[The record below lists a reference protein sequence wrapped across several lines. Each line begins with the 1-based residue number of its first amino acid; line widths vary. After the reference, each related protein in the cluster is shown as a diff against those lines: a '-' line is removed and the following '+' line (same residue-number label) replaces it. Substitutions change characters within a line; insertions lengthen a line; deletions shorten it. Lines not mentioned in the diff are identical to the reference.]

1 MPPDPPSTVSPAI
14 DISIVVPVFDEE
26 QNLPVLHE
34 EFVAALEPCGW
45 SWEVLYVDDHSR
57 DRSRAALLKLWRADP
72 HVRVVCFRARA
83 GQTAALAAGFAQSRG
98 RVVVTI
104 DGDLQNDPRD
114 IPALVRHLDE
124 GHDIVAG
131 WRRERHD
138 GVLLRTI
145 PSKLA
150 NRLIGWVTGVAIHDT
165 GCTLKAFRRELVEQL
180 PIYAEQHRF
189 LPAMSAGSGARVGEV
204 VVHHRARRF
213 GSSKYGLARAWRV
226 LADLLTVKM
235 IASFSRS
242 PLQYFLFLAAPFA
255 VAALVVLG
263 SGWSLG
269 AYGAEGG
276 VESGVM
282 LGAFVLC
289 FMAWVYFFLLGLLA
303 ELVVKAS
310 DMHLAGGG
318 RRILVTSPHE

>member
-1 MPPDPPSTVSPAI
+1 MSSSI
-14 DISIVVPVFDEE
+14 DLSIVVPVFDEE
-26 QNLPVLHE
+26 QNLPVLHTE
-34 EFVAALEPCGW
+34 LVAALEPTGRT
-45 SWEVLYVDDHSR
+45 WEVLYVDDRST
-57 DRSRAALLKLWRADP
+57 DRSRARLLELWRGDP

-104 DGDLQNDPRD
+104 DGDLQNDPGD
-114 IPALVRHLDE
+114 IPALLDRLDE
-124 GHDIVAG
+124 GCDIVAG

-138 GVLLRTI
+138 GVLLRTL

-150 NRLIGWVTGVAIHDT
+150 NRLIAWVTGVAIHDT

-204 VVHHRARRF
+204 VVGHRPRRF
-213 GSSKYGLARAWRV
+213 GRSKYGLARAWGV

-242 PLQYFLFLAAPFA
+242 PLQYFLLLAAPFA
-255 VAALVVLG
+255 AAAG
-263 SGWSLG
+263 GIAYAGWSRG
-269 AYGAEGG
+269 AG
-276 VESGVM
+276 VLEDGVASGVM
-282 LGAFVLC
+282 LGACALC
-289 FMAWVYFFLLGLLA
+289 ASAWAYFFLLGLLA

-310 DMHLAGGG
+310 DVHLAGRG
-318 RRILVTSPHE
+318 RRILATSSHG